1 MEVYSHVNVAE
12 EVNVITV
19 LGYANAS
26 KDLREK
32 HAALHNVLQGNVNI
46 NFTNKVIRTPP

>member
-1 MEVYSHVNVAE
+1 MNVAE

-19 LGYANAS
+19 LDYANAS

-32 HAALHNVLQGNVNI
+32 LAAFYLRWPDL
-46 NFTNKVIRTPP
+46 